1 MSAISVH
8 RLTNRPLLQG
18 ILFFSLLGAYI
29 ILLVRTAWMCDDA
42 FITLRTVD
50 NFVQGYGLVW
60 NIGERVQAYTHPLW
74 MFLLSAFYAF
84 TREPY
89 FTTLAI
95 SMALSLATVVLLLW
109 TGRHHLFT
117 LLLIGIIS
125 IGSKAF
131 ADYSTSGLE
140 NPLAHLLLVAFF
152 VLCLRQPPH
161 PRYAFPLGALAG
173 LIMLNRLDHGVLV
186 IPALLAAAIQL
197 PRRAAVTL
205 LAAAGAPVAGW
216 LLFSLVYYG
225 FPFPN
230 TFYAKQT
237 LGIPRIEYLQRGVSY
252 VADTA
257 VVDGVTLLGITFA
270 VGWAVWRRSVLALLS
285 AAAGILLYVL
295 YVVWIGGDFMGGRMF
310 SAPLAASLAVLAS
323 AKPTN
328 YRYPN
333 AILAILFTT
342 ALVLLNRPYLTSP
355 EPLRGAFTGSIEQ
368 AFLGKP
374 PIGGLYGIVDER
386 QFYSRLWLLPI
397 MQGQFKPEQHPW
409 ASQGISLRENK
420 VYFSVRGPIGMF
432 GYYAGQQAYII
443 DELALSDAFLARI
456 GLLSIPDN
464 WRIAHV
470 PRPMPE
476 GYILTKFT
484 GENKIIDTKIKNF
497 YNQLQFVI
505 SGPTFNIE
513 RFKYIFNINTT
524 PLPISFAN
532 SSPYEAFRNLIQF
545 NGVEVKE
552 KGINIILGARVPERR
567 LFFRAQ
573 GSYEIEVR
581 GSRGSAILSRHPIIT
596 DSKKVTVHHI
606 ELAEEA
612 DLIRLLPLNGESS
625 KVYLAL
631 TAPRKHLDP
640 EVIKTNFVTLNAQV
654 PRIRNHTDYN
664 LANQPLWLI
673 NYKRGLPMLIKARSK
688 APHIL
693 EVKATPVCP
702 PDKAQVLRLWLN
714 GQLLAEHE
722 WVNCGQPWE
731 AQIPIS
737 AGQILDGWNL
747 LEAEAEHG
755 VVPAEVFPGNND
767 RRTLFVA
774 FHRLWVRPTQ

>member
-1 MSAISVH
+1 
-8 RLTNRPLLQG
+8 
-18 ILFFSLLGAYI
+18 
-29 ILLVRTAWMCDDA
+29 MCDDA

-95 SMALSLATVVLLLW
+95 SMVLSLATVVLLLW
-109 TGRHHLFT
+109 TSHRHLLI

-152 VLCLRQPPH
+152 LLCLRQPLH
-161 PRYAFPLGALAG
+161 RRHALLLGMLAG
-173 LIMLNRLDHGVLV
+173 LIMLNRLDHGLLV
-186 IPALLAAAIQL
+186 IPALLVAAIQL

-205 LAAAGAPVAGW
+205 LTAAGAPVAGW

-237 LGIPRIEYLQRGVSY
+237 LGIPRIEYLERGVGY
-252 VADTA
+252 VVDTA

-270 VGWAVWRRSVLALLS
+270 VGWAVWRRSALTLLA

-323 AKPTN
+323 ANSTSCRHPI
-328 YRYPN
+328 
-333 AILAILFTT
+333 AILAVLFTT

-368 AFLGKP
+368 AFLSRP
-374 PIGGLYGIVDER
+374 PIGGLYSIVDER

-409 ASQGISLRENK
+409 ASQGIFSRENK
-420 VYFSVRGPIGMF
+420 GYFFVRGPIGMF

-476 GYILTKFT
+476 GYLLTKFT
-484 GENKIIDTKIKNF
+484 GENKISDPEVRDF
-497 YNQLQFVI
+497 YNRLQAII
-505 SGPTFNIE
+505 SGPIFNLE
-513 RFKYIFNINTT
+513 RFKYIFSINTAS
-524 PLPISFAN
+524 LSIFFAK
-532 SSPYEAFRNLIQF
+532 SSSHEAFRNLIQF

-552 KGINIILGARVPERR
+552 QGINIILGIKAPERR
-567 LFFRAQ
+567 LFLRAQ
-573 GSYEIEVR
+573 GSYEVEVR
-581 GSRGSAILSRHPIIT
+581 GNRGSVILSKHQIIT

-631 TAPRKHLDP
+631 TAPRKYLDP
-640 EVIKTNFVTLNAQV
+640 EVIKTDFVTLNVQI
-654 PRIRNHTDYN
+654 PRVRNHTDSN
-664 LANQPLWLI
+664 LANQPLWLRT
-673 NYKRGLPMLIKARSK
+673 YKRGLPMLMKARSK
-688 APHIL
+688 VPHIL

-722 WVNCGQPWE
+722 WVDCGQPWE

-737 AGQILDGWNL
+737 AEQILDGWNL

-755 VVPAEVFPGNND
+755 VVPAEVFPGSND
-767 RRTLFVA
+767 RRTLFVS
-774 FHRLWVRPTQ
+774 FQRLWVRPAQ

>member
-1 MSAISVH
+1 
-8 RLTNRPLLQG
+8 
-18 ILFFSLLGAYI
+18 LLGAYI

-131 ADYSTSGLE
+131 ADYSTLGLE

-270 VGWAVWRRSVLALLS
+270 VGWAVWRRSVLTLLS

-295 YVVWIGGDFMGGRMF
+295 YVVWIVGDFMGGRMF

-328 YRYPN
+328 YRYPI

-374 PIGGLYGIVDER
+374 
-386 QFYSRLWLLPI
+386 SRW
-397 MQGQFKPEQHPW
+397 
-409 ASQGISLRENK
+409 
-420 VYFSVRGPIGMF
+420 
-432 GYYAGQQAYII
+432 
-443 DELALSDAFLARI
+443 
-456 GLLSIPDN
+456 
-464 WRIAHV
+464 
-470 PRPMPE
+470 
-476 GYILTKFT
+476 
-484 GENKIIDTKIKNF
+484 
-497 YNQLQFVI
+497 
-505 SGPTFNIE
+505 
-513 RFKYIFNINTT
+513 
-524 PLPISFAN
+524 
-532 SSPYEAFRNLIQF
+532 
-545 NGVEVKE
+545 
-552 KGINIILGARVPERR
+552 
-567 LFFRAQ
+567 
-573 GSYEIEVR
+573 
-581 GSRGSAILSRHPIIT
+581 
-596 DSKKVTVHHI
+596 
-606 ELAEEA
+606 
-612 DLIRLLPLNGESS
+612 LIR
-625 KVYLAL
+625 
-631 TAPRKHLDP
+631 
-640 EVIKTNFVTLNAQV
+640 
-654 PRIRNHTDYN
+654 
-664 LANQPLWLI
+664 
-673 NYKRGLPMLIKARSK
+673 
-688 APHIL
+688 
-693 EVKATPVCP
+693 
-702 PDKAQVLRLWLN
+702 
-714 GQLLAEHE
+714 
-722 WVNCGQPWE
+722 
-731 AQIPIS
+731 
-737 AGQILDGWNL
+737 
-747 LEAEAEHG
+747 
-755 VVPAEVFPGNND
+755 
-767 RRTLFVA
+767 
-774 FHRLWVRPTQ
+774 HR

>member
-1 MSAISVH
+1 MSALSVH
-8 RLTNRPLLQG
+8 KLTNRPLLQKL
-18 ILFFSLLGAYI
+18 LFFSLLGAYT

-50 NFVQGYGLVW
+50 NFVRGYGLVW

-95 SMALSLATVVLLLW
+95 SMVLSLATVVLLLW
-109 TGRHHLFT
+109 TSHRHLLI

-140 NPLAHLLLVAFF
+140 NPLAHLLLIAFF
-152 VLCLRQPPH
+152 ILCLRQPLH
-161 PRYAFPLGALAG
+161 RRHALLLGTLAG
-173 LIMLNRLDHGVLV
+173 LIMLNRLDHGLLV

-205 LAAAGAPVAGW
+205 LTAAGAPVAGW

-237 LGIPRIEYLQRGVSY
+237 LGIPRIEYLERGVGY
-252 VADTA
+252 VVDTA

-270 VGWAVWRRSVLALLS
+270 VGWAVWRRSALTLLA

-295 YVVWIGGDFMGGRMF
+295 YVIWIGGDFMGGRMF

-323 AKPTN
+323 AKPTSC
-328 YRYPN
+328 RHPI
-333 AILAILFTT
+333 AILAVLFTT

-368 AFLGKP
+368 AFLSRP
-374 PIGGLYGIVDER
+374 PIGGLYSIVDER
-386 QFYSRLWLLPI
+386 QFYNQLWLLPI

-409 ASQGISLRENK
+409 ASQGILLRENK
-420 VYFSVRGPIGMF
+420 AYFFVRGPIGMF

-476 GYILTKFT
+476 GYLLTKFT
-484 GENKIIDTKIKNF
+484 GENKISNPEARDF
-497 YNQLQFVI
+497 YNQLQNVI
-505 SGPTFNIE
+505 SGPIFDLK
-513 RFKYIFNINTT
+513 RFKYIFSINTA
-524 PLPISFAN
+524 PLPIFFAK

-552 KGINIILGARVPERR
+552 QGINIILGAKAPERR
-567 LFFRAQ
+567 LFLRAQ
-573 GSYEIEVR
+573 GSYEVEVR
-581 GSRGSAILSRHPIIT
+581 GNRGSVILSKHQIIT

-631 TAPRKHLDP
+631 TAPRKYLDP
-640 EVIKTNFVTLNAQV
+640 EVIKTDFVTLNVQI
-654 PRIRNHTDYN
+654 PRVRNHTDSN
-664 LANQPLWLI
+664 LANQPLWLRT
-673 NYKRGLPMLIKARSK
+673 YKRGLPMLMKARSK
-688 APHIL
+688 VPHIL

-722 WVNCGQPWE
+722 WVDCGQPWE

-737 AGQILDGWNL
+737 AEQILDGWNL

-755 VVPAEVFPGNND
+755 VVPAEVFPGSND
-767 RRTLFVA
+767 RRLLFVS
-774 FHRLWVRPTQ
+774 FQRLWVRPAQ

>member
-1 MSAISVH
+1 MSAVSAH
-8 RLTNRPLLQG
+8 KLTNRPLLQKL
-18 ILFFSLLGAYI
+18 LFFSLLGAYT

-95 SMALSLATVVLLLW
+95 SMVLSLATVVLLLW
-109 TGRHHLFT
+109 TSHRHLLI

-140 NPLAHLLLVAFF
+140 NPLAHLLLVSFF
-152 VLCLRQPPH
+152 ILCLRQPLH
-161 PRYAFPLGALAG
+161 QRHVLLLGTLAG
-173 LIMLNRLDHGVLV
+173 LIMLNRLDHGLLV

-205 LAAAGAPVAGW
+205 LTAAGAPVAGW

-237 LGIPRIEYLQRGVSY
+237 LGIPRIEYLERGVGY
-252 VADTA
+252 VVDTA

-270 VGWAVWRRSVLALLS
+270 VGWAVWRRSALTLLA

-310 SAPLAASLAVLAS
+310 SAPLVASLAVLAS
-323 AKPTN
+323 AKPTSC
-328 YRYPN
+328 RHPI
-333 AILAILFTT
+333 AILAVLFTT

-368 AFLGKP
+368 AFLSRP
-374 PIGGLYGIVDER
+374 PIGGLYSIVDER

-409 ASQGISLRENK
+409 ASQGIFSRENK
-420 VYFSVRGPIGMF
+420 GYFFVRGPIGMF

-476 GYILTKFT
+476 GYLLTKFT
-484 GENKIIDTKIKNF
+484 GENKISNPEARDF
-497 YNQLQFVI
+497 YNQLQAVI
-505 SGPTFNIE
+505 SGPIFDLK
-513 RFKYIFNINTT
+513 RFKYIFSINTAS
-524 PLPISFAN
+524 LPIFFAK

-552 KGINIILGARVPERR
+552 QGINIILGIKAPERR
-567 LFFRAQ
+567 LFLRAQ
-573 GSYEIEVR
+573 GSYEVEVR
-581 GSRGSAILSRHPIIT
+581 GNRGSVILSKHQIIT

-606 ELAEEA
+606 ELAEKA

-631 TAPRKHLDP
+631 TAPRKYLDP
-640 EVIKTNFVTLNAQV
+640 EVIKTDFVTLNVQI
-654 PRIRNHTDYN
+654 PRVRNHTDSN
-664 LANQPLWLI
+664 LANQPLWLKT
-673 NYKRGLPMLIKARSK
+673 YKRGLPMLMKARSK
-688 APHIL
+688 VPHIL

-722 WVNCGQPWE
+722 WVDCGQPWE

-737 AGQILDGWNL
+737 AEQILDGWNL

-755 VVPAEVFPGNND
+755 VVPAEVFPGSND
-767 RRTLFVA
+767 RRTLFVS
-774 FHRLWVRPTQ
+774 FQRLWVRPAQ